1 MKKIFGTIVAI
12 FLMMSMVKGQDNY
25 LDLQLGAGIPR
36 NEYAALEGDSV
47 GYAGTGFMMSFEGNY
62 FFLGGMGVVGSIT
75 YGMNFLDEVS
85 LQDHLKDRFQESF
98 PGVTLPEDATS
109 QWVSQQWSNVN
120 LMAGP
125 VLSFPF
131 AALKLELRGQVGVSF
146 MMPPEWDYYVAW
158 EDKQFHVT
166 SSGQSA
172 RFAWQL
178 GAGLLYQ
185 HVAGYGLRLGFD
197 YFKTDTRFDVYYS
210 YIEGNADDVPY
221 DTITQYIPVTMFQ
234 ATLGILYAF

>member
-1 MKKIFGTIVAI
+1 MKKIFGTIVV
-12 FLMMSMVKGQDNY
+12 FLLTMNMMTAQDNY
-25 LDLQLGAGIPR
+25 LDMRLGAGIPR
-36 NEYAALEGDSV
+36 SSFSELEGDSV

-62 FFLGGMGVVGSIT
+62 FFLGTLGVVGSIT
-75 YGMNFLDEVS
+75 YGMNFLDEVA
-85 LQDHLKDRFQESF
+85 LQDHLKARFQESF
-98 PGVTLPEDATS
+98 PDVTIPDDATT
-109 QWVSQQWSNVN
+109 QWLSKQWNNVN

-131 AALKLELRGQVGVSF
+131 SSLKLELRGMAGVSF
-146 MMPPEWDYYVAW
+146 VMPPEWDLYMAW

-178 GAGLLYQ
+178 GAGLLYKSEL
-185 HVAGYGLRLGFD
+185 GYGFRLGFD
-197 YFKTDTRFDVYYS
+197 YFKTSTRFDVYYS
-210 YIEGNADDVPY
+210 YVQGNVDEVPY
-221 DTITQYIPVTMFQ
+221 ESIDQYIPVTMFQ